1 MKFEWNSVKAASN
14 AKKHKGQEL
23 TLKDLAAMVGW
34 SSRVVVEV
42 LLLRRPLTLGM
53 LRKRAGRGA

>member
-1 MKFEWNSVKAASN
+1 
-14 AKKHKGQEL
+14 
-23 TLKDLAAMVGW
+23 MVGW